1 MREITIIG
9 AFGLSDDQLAVLKK
23 NIPTVNCE
31 IMDTES
37 FTDIIAHSE
46 IANVVIWDKL
56 SDDDK
61 SLLIDFYTEIAPFS
75 ETMVLIGDVDIP
87 RELRNCVAVY
97 SSFDHFAENAKYILL
112 GAHRKTKR
120 DKEFSKTLAN
130 CLKILSLLR
139 KKQYITTREM
149 AEELELSKRTIQRY
163 IETLRV
169 AREWIEYDANHRG
182 WYLAAKGKSIL
193 WGDVFDD

>member
-1 MREITIIG
+1 MSEITLIG
-9 AFGLSDDQLAVLKK
+9 TFGLSDDQLAIIKK

-31 IMDTES
+31 IMDTDC

-46 IANVVIWDKL
+46 IANVVMWDKL

-87 RELRNCVAVY
+87 RELRKCVEVY
-97 SSFDHFAENAKYILL
+97 PTFDHFEEKTKYILL
-112 GAHRKTKR
+112 GAYRKTKR
-120 DKEFSKTLAN
+120 DKVFSKTLAN

-139 KKQYITTREM
+139 KKQYITTCEI

-163 IETLRV
+163 IETLRM
-169 AREWIEYDANHRG
+169 AGEWIEYDANHRG
-182 WYLAAKGKSIL
+182 WYLAEKGKSML
-193 WGDVFDD
+193 WGDVFED